1 MFLVRRRLFLISCS
15 AQFKGLINNVL
26 RTTVKEEYF
35 VVRGYSAKKGNN
47 GLPVSTLFVPV
58 MVKSNPDDI
67 NVGAELTGSLNKG
80 ELLKILNRFF
90 QKREIKV
97 LAMENGIDRKNAVYF
112 TNLCPIACRDRLL
125 VIL

>member
-1 MFLVRRRLFLISCS
+1 MFLVRRRLFLISSS

-58 MVKSNPDDI
+58 MVKTNPDDI

-112 TNLCPIACRDRLL
+112 TNLCPLASRD
-125 VIL
+125 VSYFVM

>member
-1 MFLVRRRLFLISCS
+1 MFLVRRRLFLISS
-15 AQFKGLINNVL
+15 GAQFKGLVNNVL

-35 VVRGYSAKKGNN
+35 VIRGYSAKKGNN

-90 QKREIKV
+90 QKREIKI
-97 LAMENGIDRKNAVYF
+97 LAMENGIDRKNAVHF
-112 TNLCPIACRDRLL
+112 KNFVHKPLVMLGL